1 MTPQSESHRIQR
13 QHVRCYVTFVV
24 RTCCHMMASATLHL
38 TSNSVHCFRAVVIAA
53 ISSAARASCVV
64 GNLSTLGL
72 QSRRLSHRL
81 PLRLDAISPGDD
93 EHARFSARFAVKL
106 EDIVWY
112 DGSSYLSCARRGQS
126 IGS

>member
-53 ISSAARASCVV
+53 ISSVARALCIVQRGAREVEAGWELLDSRLAVSTS
-64 GNLSTLGL
+64 LS
-72 QSRRLSHRL
+72 
-81 PLRLDAISPGDD
+81 
-93 EHARFSARFAVKL
+93 
-106 EDIVWY
+106 
-112 DGSSYLSCARRGQS
+112 
-126 IGS
+126 